1 LNNKSIQIQALEYL
15 ETENK
20 VTKRK
25 KDKNETKSD
34 DDNVCN
40 MSATLGSLL
49 FYPLTLFLFFG
60 TWRISKWNRLF
71 PVVVRSLFFVR
82 LRERRGGSSSIVDF
96 INGTTSLWLCELLG
110 SVSRRANLMDR
121 QVDIS
126 SLWMLN
132 RNLTFFLYYSDE
144 NLYI

>member
-1 LNNKSIQIQALEYL
+1 
-15 ETENK
+15 
-20 VTKRK
+20 
-25 KDKNETKSD
+25 
-34 DDNVCN
+34 

-49 FYPLTLFLFFG
+49 SLYPLTLFLFFG
-60 TWRISKWNRLF
+60 TRHISKRDRLF
-71 PVVVRSLFFVR
+71 FQSSSAPYFLCVCLGG
-82 LRERRGGSSSIVDF
+82 RRGDGSSSIVDF

-132 RNLTFFLYYSDE
+132 RNLTFFLYFSDE